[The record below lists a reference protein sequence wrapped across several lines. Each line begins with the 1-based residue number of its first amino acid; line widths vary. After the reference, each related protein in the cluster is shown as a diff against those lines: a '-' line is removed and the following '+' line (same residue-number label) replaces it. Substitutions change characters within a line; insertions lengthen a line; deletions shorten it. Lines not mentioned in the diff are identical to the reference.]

1 MNCLVTGTAGF
12 IGSHLAEKLL
22 ELGHS
27 VVGIDCFTDYYPR
40 KIKENNLS
48 SLKTNPQFKFIEADL
63 LKINLKDLLKD
74 VQWIFHQAAQ
84 AGVRSSW
91 GKEFNIYVKNNI
103 EATQH
108 LLESAKECS
117 VEKFVYASSSSV
129 YGDAKSY
136 PTKEDAL
143 PRPLSPY
150 GVSKLAAEHLCN
162 LYCKEWGVPVVSL
175 RYFTVFGPRQRP
187 DMAFHRFIKAALKKE
202 ELIVWGNGE
211 QSRDFTYVSDAVE
224 ANILAAS
231 YGKNGEVYNVGGGCR
246 ATINQVIS
254 ILKEL
259 LGDLKVKYL
268 EPQKGDVKHTR
279 ADITKAKKELLFNP
293 KVALKDGLKEEINW
307 IKEQIL

>member
-224 ANILAAS
+224 ANILAAN